1 MDSQTHE
8 TTPVVRP
15 FRINVPEEDL
25 DDLRQ
30 RIAATRLRPRVRLRP
45 NPTTELTARNE
56 TPVKEEQHMET
67 TGNLTSVPLNRRSF
81 LKAGLAAT
89 GALTVGTGSLEHAT
103 AASAQATVL
112 TAGDA
117 AMLQFLAAGEAL
129 EADFYIQYNELGG
142 IRDNEIPGGTG
153 NREYTKRLNG
163 IDPNFSQYIH
173 DTADDEISHQN
184 FLNAYLVANGAE
196 AVDMEPFRTL
206 PGSTATGSS
215 RKLRL
220 TNLMHLTVDTSWWTR
235 YRSRTNNPDV
245 NPTMFEQAVPD
256 LHNGQFTAIPRTDAD
271 LLLGDKHIQAIANT
285 AAYHIPTVEQGG
297 GSLRL
302 AMALKATSVEVLRL
316 LISMGPIELMHFQ
329 TWSET
334 AGHAPPLTD
343 PTNGLT
349 FPDLNSGVDPNNGAT
364 GAAIQEMFQTNLIMP
379 EPCPFIDASL
389 PVCSVVRPTNAT
401 ATGAL
406 KFLTAMGLFIGQS
419 DAFFTFMTNLA
430 KAADAAQRGV

>member
-1 MDSQTHE
+1 M
-8 TTPVVRP
+8 
-15 FRINVPEEDL
+15 
-25 DDLRQ
+25 
-30 RIAATRLRPRVRLRP
+30 
-45 NPTTELTARNE
+45 E
-56 TPVKEEQHMET
+56 TPGT
-67 TGNLTSVPLNRRSF
+67 LISAPFDRRGF

-89 GALTVGTGSLEHAT
+89 GALAVGAGSLEHAT
-103 AASAQATVL
+103 AASAETTGL

-142 IRDNEIPGGTG
+142 VRDSEVLGGTG
-153 NREYTKRLNG
+153 NRAYTRRLNG

-184 FLNAYLVANGAE
+184 FLNAYLVANGVE
-196 AVDMEPFRTL
+196 AVDMEPFRRL

-215 RKLRL
+215 GKLRL
-220 TNLMHLTVDTSWWTR
+220 TNLTQLTVDTSWWTR
-235 YRSRTNNPDV
+235 YRSSTNNPDL
-245 NPTMFEQAVPD
+245 NPTTFEQAVPD
-256 LHNGQFTAIPRTDAD
+256 LHNGEFTAIPRTDAD
-271 LLLGDKHIQAIANT
+271 LRSGEHLQAIANT

-302 AMALKATSVEVLRL
+302 AMAQKATSVEVLRL

-329 TWSET
+329 TWSAT

-364 GAAIQEMFQTNLIMP
+364 GAAVREMFQTNLILP

-389 PVCSVVRPTNAT
+389 PVCSVVRPTIAT

-430 KAADAAQRGV
+430 TAADAAQRGV